1 MLGRRGAAGTLPPLC
16 VALDIGRELREG
28 DGVVHALPGRGRAT
42 GAVQATGPVLRG
54 IYPEEAL
61 VSTRALPGSCGVS
74 TNVLLWHLLAFAAVA
89 A

>member
-28 DGVVHALPGRGRAT
+28 DGVVHAL
-42 GAVQATGPVLRG
+42 GPALHG
-54 IYPEEAL
+54 TYPEEAL

-74 TNVLLWHLLAFAAVA
+74 TNVLLWHRLAFAAVA
-89 A
+89 M